1 MPPVTLLMADVC
13 AEPAGEVSTV
23 NKVNARLVFMVLAA
37 ISTVCVRME
46 GHVTE
51 SVGTAHVRAAGLE
64 LLVNWNVHLD
74 TLELTV
80 KASVNVRMV
89 ARVTVGMAGARVWQ
103 AGLDPAVRGHA
114 R

>member
-23 NKVNARLVFMVLAA
+23 NKNAQLVFMVLAA
-37 ISTVCVRME
+37 TSTACVRME

-64 LLVNWNVHLD
+64 LLVNWNVLRD

>member
-23 NKVNARLVFMVLAA
+23 NKNARLVFMVLAA
-37 ISTVCVRME
+37 TSTACVRME

-64 LLVNWNVHLD
+64 LLVNWNVLRD